1 MSKSILRYKTINLR
15 KLKNQ
20 QDIKIN
26 VLKFFKFFKK
36 LNYKKKIFGGYYPIN
51 YEMNIL
57 HILKELEM
65 QNVKVSLPITKK
77 NNEMDFYQWSTTDI
91 LILNKFGIPEPQK
104 IKKVIPDILL
114 IPYDTDFTIKGGSKA
129 LEYSSP
135 IKLFEYLSSGKPII
149 ASNLPSISRILS
161 DGSDSILVNPD
172 SFNDL
177 NTALSSLLASK
188 ELSSRISEK
197 SLKLSR
203 QFTWVG
209 RAKRMLLP
217 KN

>member
-114 IPYDTDFTIKGGSKA
+114 IPLVSFDKNLFRIGYGGGFYDRYIEKVSKFKRVIKIGIAHSCQKISKVPINKYDKKLDMIITEKYIFT
-129 LEYSSP
+129 
-135 IKLFEYLSSGKPII
+135 
-149 ASNLPSISRILS
+149 
-161 DGSDSILVNPD
+161 
-172 SFNDL
+172 
-177 NTALSSLLASK
+177 
-188 ELSSRISEK
+188 
-197 SLKLSR
+197 
-203 QFTWVG
+203 
-209 RAKRMLLP
+209 
-217 KN
+217 